1 MRVAFWA
8 LVALV
13 FLFALVFPGWM
24 RHAIR
29 TDREGATP
37 QQGVATVAILVPPM
51 KDATDQLSPPQ
62 VSVRF
67 QGQIL
72 GAKEVVGLDELKVG
86 QPAQITYRVGKS
98 GRVYVDR
105 VQPLPPSSR
114 QR

>member
-1 MRVAFWA
+1 MV
-8 LVALV
+8 
-13 FLFALVFPGWM
+13 LFALIFPGWM

-29 TDREGATP
+29 ADREGATA

-51 KDATDQLSPPQ
+51 KDAADLISPAQ

-72 GAKEVVGLDELKVG
+72 GAKEVLGLEELQVG

-98 GRVYVDR
+98 GRIYVDR
-105 VQPLPPSSR
+105 VQPLPPTSH
-114 QR
+114 QRK